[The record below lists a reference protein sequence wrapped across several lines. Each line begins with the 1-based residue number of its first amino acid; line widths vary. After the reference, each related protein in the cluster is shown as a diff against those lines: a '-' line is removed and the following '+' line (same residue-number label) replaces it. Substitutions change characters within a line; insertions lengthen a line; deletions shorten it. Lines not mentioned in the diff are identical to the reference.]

1 MPTLQPPARVPG
13 APVLHLTRH
22 EPGMPWP
29 FHLAAARIEW
39 PCGQDSEGWGRDDDP
54 ALAQTKALAEAVERH
69 AFTAL
74 PVGAFRA
81 RGADLPAAI
90 HPDLLVRYAEAQYA
104 AAEFPFVRYEA
115 SQERWW
121 VPALDVH
128 DGSTSFV
135 LADFVCR
142 PRAFDASYR
151 QRLVT
156 QASSSGCASGGHL
169 EDAILRATLEL
180 VERDAFMR
188 HWFAQLP
195 GDTLAPASLPVWCA
209 ARLHELRSAGC
220 AAGVQCL
227 TLGVQ
232 PTFLAWAQHERL
244 HFTCVGAAAGLD
256 AEEALRSAVSEMET
270 AAWRHTLAPA
280 ATAMSPEDVQLPV
293 DHAALYATPEH
304 FRRADAVLRA
314 PAGTLRF
321 ADAALAC
328 AGSPS
333 HLHETLRRRGHAVCW
348 IDLSVPEARNA
359 LDGRPLHTVR
369 TVAPGLVPIA
379 FGQARQPLGML
390 PVTPGGEFLHPFP

>member
-1 MPTLQPPARVPG
+1 MPLQPIENVPT

-29 FHLAAARIEW
+29 FHLAAARIDW
-39 PCGQDSEGWGRDDDP
+39 PGGQASEGWGRDEDP
-54 ALAQTKALAEAVERH
+54 LLAQTKALAEAVERH

-74 PVGAFRA
+74 PPCAVRA
-81 RGADLPAAI
+81 RGADLPSAI
-90 HPDLLVRYAEAQYA
+90 DPGLLVRYADRQYA
-104 AAEFPFVRYEA
+104 DAGFPFVRYDA

-121 VPALDVH
+121 IPALVLH
-128 DGSTSFV
+128 DGRTRHV

-142 PRAFDASYR
+142 PRAFDAGYR

-156 QASSSGCASGGHL
+156 QASSSGCASGGRV
-169 EDAILRATLEL
+169 EDAILRATFEL

-195 GDTLAPASLPVWCA
+195 GDMLAPASLPVWCA
-209 ARLHELRSAGC
+209 ARLQELRSAGC

-244 HFTCVGAAAGLD
+244 HFTCVGAAAGPD
-256 AEEALRSAVSEMET
+256 AEEALRSAVAEMET
-270 AAWRHTLAPA
+270 AAWRQLLAPTPA
-280 ATAMSPEDVQLPV
+280 AMAPDDVQLPV
-293 DHAALYATPEH
+293 DHAALYATPKY

-314 PAGTLRF
+314 PAGTVRF

-328 AGSPS
+328 APSAS
-333 HLHETLRRRGHAVCW
+333 HLQELLHRRGHPACW
-348 IDLSVPEARNA
+348 IDLSVPQACNA
-359 LDGRPLHTVR
+359 LDGSPLYTVR
-369 TVAPGLVPIA
+369 AVAPGLVPIG

-390 PVTPGGEFLHPFP
+390 PVAPGGDVLHPFS